1 MPKPALQDPKT
12 LGGRLELVPVV
23 DLRPDPQ
30 NPRVHKPAQIRAI
43 AKSIEAFGFNA
54 PILADSSNQ
63 VVAGH
68 GRLGAAKLLGLP
80 KVPVIR
86 LNHLTEDQAKAYRL
100 ADNKLT
106 DRSNWDDTRVAI
118 ILKELS
124 GLVLSFD
131 IDATGFE
138 MPEVDLRIQSLDP
151 PELADDEDD
160 VPVADE
166 VVISHPSD
174 LWLLD
179 HHRLYCGSALEA
191 SAYKA
196 LLGEERA
203 GAVFTDP
210 PYNVK
215 IDGHVTGNGKKKHRE
230 FPMASGEMTP
240 EEFSSFLEGSFRL
253 MAAHSEEF
261 RRDLRLHGLAAPG
274 RDPAGDFCSRR

>member
-1 MPKPALQDPKT
+1 MPV
-12 LGGRLELVPVV
+12 G

-30 NPRVHKPAQIRAI
+30 NPRIHRPAQIRAI

-54 PILADSSNQ
+54 PILADNSNEI
-63 VVAGH
+63 VAGH
-68 GRLGAAKLLGLP
+68 GRLEAAKLLGLP

-86 LNHLTEDQAKAYRL
+86 LDHLTEDQTKAYRL

-106 DRSNWDDTRVAI
+106 DRSNWDDTRVAT

-124 GLVLSFD
+124 SLVLSFD

-151 PELADDEDD
+151 PELAEDEDD

-166 VVISHPSD
+166 VAISQPGD

-191 SAYKA
+191 SAYNA

-203 GAVFTDP
+203 RAVFTDP

-215 IDGHVTGNGKKKHRE
+215 IDGHVTGNRVRPRDGDPR
-230 FPMASGEMTP
+230 
-240 EEFSSFLEGSFRL
+240 
-253 MAAHSEEF
+253 AAWHL
-261 RRDLRLHGLAAPG
+261 RGLRLD
-274 RDPAGDFCSRR
+274 RQCRNWRQRRTD